1 MSFPMKTACR
11 QSLQRKSE
19 GFPRTQLE
27 PRLTTAKPP
36 EKRCEMK
43 PYTTIQLNVK
53 VTEDTADQIRKLAIT
68 HDITVAEQLRRFIE
82 QGLSVQ
88 CYEQN
93 IDLIASIIRQE
104 LMSIYHPEDI
114 QRRVAEQL
122 EESLRKF
129 EIAQRKSGK
138 VSASGYFLLIKMMMY
153 LTNQISVEDF
163 VHMVEESGKLGVE
176 YMKLSLIH
184 I

>member
-1 MSFPMKTACR
+1 
-11 QSLQRKSE
+11 
-19 GFPRTQLE
+19 
-27 PRLTTAKPP
+27 
-36 EKRCEMK
+36 MK

-68 HDITVAEQLRRFIE
+68 HDITVAEQFRRFIE

-104 LMSIYHPEDI
+104 LMSIYRPEDI

-138 VSASGYFLLIKMMMY
+138 VSASGYFLLIKMMIY
-153 LTNQISVEDF
+153 LTNQISEEDF

-176 YMKLSLIH
+176 YMKQSNSSINDVLTDGASACH
-184 I
+184 IANQ

>member
-1 MSFPMKTACR
+1 
-11 QSLQRKSE
+11 
-19 GFPRTQLE
+19 
-27 PRLTTAKPP
+27 
-36 EKRCEMK
+36 MK

-176 YMKLSLIH
+176 YMKQSNSSINDVLTDGASACH
-184 I
+184 IANQ